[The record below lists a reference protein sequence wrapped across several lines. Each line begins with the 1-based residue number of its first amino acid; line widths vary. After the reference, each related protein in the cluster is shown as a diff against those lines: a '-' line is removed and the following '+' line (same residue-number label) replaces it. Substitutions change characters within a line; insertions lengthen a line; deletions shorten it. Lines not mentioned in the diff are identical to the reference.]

1 MPTTYK
7 SGKKRTTTKRKPTK
21 KPAKKGGKGGG
32 SGGDSGS
39 GSEGGEAFG
48 PQDPIVISG
57 GGSVNLKMNGR
68 FKDHGPGSW
77 KNDDANLVSLSIDG
91 RPPIP
96 LAPTSK
102 ITIRLS

>member
-7 SGKKRTTTKRKPTK
+7 SGKKKATTKRKPTK
-21 KPAKKGGKGGG
+21 KPAKKGSKGGG
-32 SGGDSGS
+32 SGGSSG
-39 GSEGGEAFG
+39 GSSGGEAFG

-57 GGSVNLKMNGR
+57 GGSVSLKINGR

-77 KNDDANLVSLSIDG
+77 KNSDANLVSLSIDG
-91 RPPIP
+91 GSPIP

-102 ITIRLS
+102 ITIRLA